1 MSAEPFTLDTNILV
15 YAVDGNAGGRHVI
28 AREVMRGSVWRNC
41 RLTLQSVSEFY
52 AAVTRK
58 QIISR
63 RKAAA
68 QANDYLS
75 IFPTIPASTT
85 AVGAALTL
93 SVAGRAS
100 YWDALLIATAA
111 EAGCT
116 AILTED
122 LADGTDLLDV
132 RIVNPFAGDR
142 LSPGAEA
149 LLGR

>member
-1 MSAEPFTLDTNILV
+1 MNGEPFTLDTNVLV
-15 YAVDGNAGGRHVI
+15 YSIDIQAGRRHVL
-28 AREVMRGSVWRNC
+28 AREIVDEAIDRNC
-41 RLTLQSVSEFY
+41 RLTLQAVSEFY

-58 QIISR
+58 QSLVGR
-63 RKAAA
+63 DAAA
-68 QANDYLS
+68 HAAELLLL
-75 IFPTIPASTT
+75 FPTSTAS
-85 AVGAALTL
+85 AGPVQAALAL
-93 SVAGRAS
+93 SMAGRAS

-116 AILTED
+116 AILTGE

-142 LSPGAEA
+142 LSPAAEA